1 LHSSLYFS
9 LCKTRKRFDK
19 RMTTKKQFS
28 F

>member
-19 RMTTKKQFS
+19 CMTAKKRFS